1 MAAQTRKSGLTI
13 EIHGGAAMR
22 PAVRIR
28 RARLGELPSAQLPV
42 KGKRRATAAPASPM
56 TEEEAVVNAMESQD
70 LDLVDAIRLSL
81 GASTPAATSRR
92 RGGEVAPAATAGDVD
107 LAVPLTAGES
117 AVVLVSQDG
126 VYQWKLADTE
136 GPAPPA
142 APPSRRGARVSR
154 AATAPERTQVFRI
167 ALRPAAPTAVALG
180 SGRRRGLLT
189 KLGVGKVMVYVF
201 RFLAKPV
208 LQGVAKF
215 MERHVKQGLV
225 HITAPDPQ
233 TWVTL
238 PDDTPVPVP
247 SGRAARVL
255 MLVHGTFSST
265 VGSFGAL
272 AGQPEG
278 RAFLEAALRS
288 YDLVIGWDH
297 RTLGELPSDNAIA
310 LAARLERI
318 GFIEPPLVDAVCF
331 SRGGLVLRSLIEQVM
346 PSSPLKL
353 VVRRAVF
360 VGATNGGTEL
370 ANPKNWHRLAD
381 RYTNL
386 AAAGARGAALVPGF
400 ASTGAILAAAI
411 SGVGVLVKVIAS
423 ATVTDGAVPGLAAM
437 DPEGDFVRDI
447 NGPQPG
453 QPTPEQTYYC
463 AITSN
468 FDPDTARAQ
477 MDSEVMPPGLLLTL
491 ADKATD
497 ALYGKPNDLVV
508 HVESMTQ
515 IYEAVGSYIRERF
528 DFGTN
533 GKVHHCAY
541 FSQRETAER
550 LFTWLGMMPGEGA
563 ARAVVR
569 AGITP
574 RAVPQVIRLRST
586 QPVDVALA
594 RVQAGRQP
602 WIVIERPYMEG
613 DKPVTYRYAHPT
625 RLGQEWL
632 QEMLTVPG
640 ATVHEAFEL
649 REMLRSPETAVGAA
663 VSGIPPQPMP
673 SPQDLKQKWG
683 SQFRTIEIEQGEAVN
698 VIAPDEIELP
708 KMAIPKMAAAPA
720 PEPTPTGA
728 ARRRGGG
735 VRAVPPPPAKKA
747 AKKPAAK
754 KAAAKGPLAKKPR
767 AKKAAAKKAPA
778 KRMAAKHLAPNVA
791 AATEEVA
798 CHFRAET
805 DDEYVLEQAHTV
817 EVIISR
823 EALRAAGRSVSKTG
837 SAKVKTTKPLVVECM
852 PMLRVSLQ
860 NPTDARVEIPVPAPG
875 APTELRFDLKG
886 NEVGSAQVR
895 VQVRQGPLPLVTL
908 TLDFSVIEARSGT
921 RRPVTAAADLAEFPA
936 IPLAT
941 DELRIWQRQPMGE
954 KTQYTYELNLASVRV
969 RKAFESPLLDSAP
982 AKYVASIHKRIED
995 RWAQHRSEKEAFARD
1010 LRAIGGELFDELF
1023 PLELKQ
1029 LLWQHRQT
1037 IRSVQV
1043 LSSEPFIPWELVF
1056 LRNPAQ
1062 RKPGPD
1068 AAFLGELG
1076 VVRWLVN
1083 GYPPEA
1089 LRIRKNK
1096 ARYVIPDYPAP
1107 NELPDAQKEIDML
1120 KKRFGATEVPAEAEA
1135 VYDLLEQA
1143 GNFDLL
1149 HFACH
1154 GAADAADIGTARLEM
1169 PGKQRM
1175 DGSLSEEDVLA
1186 TTVRQEAELR
1196 ADGMQPIVVL
1206 NACQSARSGYTLK
1219 GMGGF
1224 AEAFI
1229 EAGAGVFVGSSWSVG
1244 DTPAFAFMDEFYAQ
1258 LVDERKPLATA
1269 AAAARKKAREDGDA
1283 TWLAYVVYGH
1293 PRAKVTS

>member
-1 MAAQTRKSGLTI
+1 MTTPTRASGITI
-13 EIHGGAAMR
+13 ETRGGAAVL

-28 RARLGELPSAQLPV
+28 RARLGELPSAQLPI

-56 TEEEAVVNAMESQD
+56 TEEEAVVNAMEGQD
-70 LDLVDAIRLSL
+70 LDLVDAIPLSL
-81 GASTPAATSRR
+81 GAATPAAAARR
-92 RGGEVAPAATAGDVD
+92 RGGEAAPAATAGEVD
-107 LAVPLTAGES
+107 LAVPLAAGES
-117 AVVLVSQDG
+117 AVILVSQDG

-136 GPAPPA
+136 GPAPAA
-142 APPSRRGARVSR
+142 APPTRRGARVSR
-154 AATAPERTQVFRI
+154 AAAAPERTQVFRI
-167 ALRPAAPTAVALG
+167 ALRPAATTAVATRP
-180 SGRRRGLLT
+180 GRRRGLLT

-208 LQGVAKF
+208 LQGVARF

-238 PDDTPVPVP
+238 PDDAPVPVP

-272 AGQPEG
+272 AGQPQG
-278 RAFLEAALRS
+278 LAFLEAALRN
-288 YDLVIGWDH
+288 YDLVIGWEH

-318 GFIEPPLVDAVCF
+318 GFSEPPLVDAVCF

-353 VVRRAVF
+353 VVRRVVF

-447 NGPQPG
+447 NGTQPG

-463 AITSN
+463 AITSD
-468 FDPDTARAQ
+468 FDPDTAKAQ
-477 MDSEVMPPGLLLTL
+477 MDADVMPPGLLLTL

-515 IYEAVGSYIRERF
+515 IDEAVGSYIRERF

-550 LFTWLGMMPGEGA
+550 LLTWLGMMPDEGA
-563 ARAVVR
+563 ARTVVR

-586 QPVDVALA
+586 QPVGVALA
-594 RVQAGRQP
+594 RVQGAGQP

-613 DKPVTYRYAHPT
+613 SKPVTYRYAHPT
-625 RLGQEWL
+625 RLGKEWL

-649 REMLRSPETAVGAA
+649 RETRRSPEAAVGVA
-663 VSGIPPQPMP
+663 VGGIPLQTMP
-673 SPQDLKQKWG
+673 SPQDMKQKRG
-683 SQFRTIEIEQGEAVN
+683 SQFRTIEMEQGEPVN
-698 VIAPDEIELP
+698 VIEPHEIAVP
-708 KMAIPKMAAAPA
+708 KMAMPKMAAAPA

-735 VRAVPPPPAKKA
+735 VRAAPPPPAKKA
-747 AKKPAAK
+747 AAKKVAAKRPAAK
-754 KAAAKGPLAKKPR
+754 KAA

-805 DDEYVLEQAHTV
+805 DDEYVLEQVHTV
-817 EVIISR
+817 GVTISR
-823 EALRAAGRSVSKTG
+823 EALRAAGRGVSKTG
-837 SAKVKTTKPLVVECM
+837 SAKVKTTKPLVIECM

-908 TLDFSVIEARSGT
+908 TLDFSVVEARSGT
-921 RRPVTAAADLAEFPA
+921 RRPVTTAADLAEFPA
-936 IPLAT
+936 IPRAT
-941 DELRIWQRQPMGE
+941 DELRIWQRQPMGQ
-954 KTQYTYELNLASVRV
+954 KTQYAYELNLASVRV

-982 AKYVASIHKRIED
+982 ATYVASIHKRIED

-1010 LRAIGGELFDELF
+1010 LHAIGGELFDELF

-1056 LRNPAQ
+1056 LRDPAQ

-1089 LRIRKNK
+1089 LRIRKGK
-1096 ARYVIPDYPAP
+1096 ARYVIPAYAP
-1107 NELPDAQKEIDML
+1107 PNQLPDAQKEIDML

-1135 VYDLLEQA
+1135 VYDLLEQP

-1169 PGKQRM
+1169 PGKPRM

-1186 TTVRQEAELR
+1186 TTVRHEAELR
-1196 ADGMQPIVVL
+1196 ADGMQPIVVI
-1206 NACQSARSGYTLK
+1206 NACQSGRSGYTLK

-1229 EAGAGVFVGSSWSVG
+1229 EAGAGVFVGSSWSIG
-1244 DTPAFAFMDEFYAQ
+1244 DTPAFAFMNEFYAQ
-1258 LVDERKPLATA
+1258 LVDARKPLATA

-1293 PRAKVTS
+1293 PRAKVNP